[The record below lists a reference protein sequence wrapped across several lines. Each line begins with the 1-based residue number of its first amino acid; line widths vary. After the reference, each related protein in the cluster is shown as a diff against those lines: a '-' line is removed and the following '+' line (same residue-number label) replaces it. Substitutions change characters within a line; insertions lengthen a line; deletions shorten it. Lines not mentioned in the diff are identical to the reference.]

1 VSVLHGPARL
11 ARELA
16 MELVRPGET
25 DVPGR
30 ELWLIGRVVV
40 TALIVATNLIG
51 AIAVV
56 LIALFVVPK
65 PAVSHPGELR
75 LINGL
80 MAAAY
85 FVAAVL
91 TGITVGTRG
100 LDRLRDWL
108 QQGRAATLEEI
119 RRVLRAPMLLFA
131 LQVCLWLV
139 AAISFGILNGI
150 HSTALGGRI
159 AVAVAATGLVTASCA
174 YLLTELV
181 LRPAAARALARGA
194 PQRLIVPGVATRS
207 VLAWVLGTATQLLGI
222 VAIGVLALSSDAS
235 LSDHPAAGVHQLGVA
250 MVVLGG
256 TGLGV
261 GLLAIIVVARTT
273 AEPIDSVRRALERV
287 QLGQFETRVPVYDGT
302 QIGQLQLGF
311 NAMVQGLQERE
322 RIRRAFGTYVD
333 PDVAER
339 ILDEGTSLSGEEV
352 EVTIMFIDIRDFTGF
367 AERTAAEE
375 VVAALN
381 RLFEQMV
388 AIIHAHGG
396 RVDKFVGD
404 GLLAVFGAP
413 RRQPDH
419 ADQAMAAAV
428 EIATQVHSKEGLSFG
443 VGLNSGR
450 VLAGNVG
457 GSGRLEF
464 SVIGDPVNVAARV
477 EAATRATGDTIL
489 LAEHTRE
496 LLSAPHPELVE
507 RPDVQLKGKTQEV
520 RLFAPRLPGAAA
532 AKSPAAQRP
541 EDAV

>member
-1 VSVLHGPARL
+1 
-11 ARELA
+11 
-16 MELVRPGET
+16 VR
-25 DVPGR
+25 
-30 ELWLIGRVVV
+30 
-40 TALIVATNLIG
+40 
-51 AIAVV
+51 
-56 LIALFVVPK
+56 
-65 PAVSHPGELR
+65 
-75 LINGL
+75 
-80 MAAAY
+80 
-85 FVAAVL
+85 
-91 TGITVGTRG
+91 
-100 LDRLRDWL
+100 
-108 QQGRAATLEEI
+108 
-119 RRVLRAPMLLFA
+119 
-131 LQVCLWLV
+131 
-139 AAISFGILNGI
+139 
-150 HSTALGGRI
+150 
-159 AVAVAATGLVTASCA
+159 
-174 YLLTELV
+174 
-181 LRPAAARALARGA
+181 
-194 PQRLIVPGVATRS
+194 
-207 VLAWVLGTATQLLGI
+207 
-222 VAIGVLALSSDAS
+222 
-235 LSDHPAAGVHQLGVA
+235 
-250 MVVLGG
+250 
-256 TGLGV
+256 
-261 GLLAIIVVARTT
+261 
-273 AEPIDSVRRALERV
+273 
-287 QLGQFETRVPVYDGT
+287 LGQFETRVPVYDGT

-339 ILDEGTSLSGEEV
+339 ILDEGTSLAGEEV